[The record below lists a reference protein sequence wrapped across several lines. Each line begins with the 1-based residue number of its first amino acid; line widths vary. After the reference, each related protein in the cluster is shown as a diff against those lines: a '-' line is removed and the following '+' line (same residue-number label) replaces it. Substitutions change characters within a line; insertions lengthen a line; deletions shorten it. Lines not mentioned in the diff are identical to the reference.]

1 MGRRSDHSREQ
12 LQEMI
17 IEAALDLV
25 RQRGADKVTARQI
38 ATAVGYTP
46 GMLYSV
52 FINLQDIFLH
62 VNQVGLRTLYDMCAA
77 AQRNSHTPEDAIR
90 SLGQTYLQFAREHTH
105 QFDLMFTRSIQH
117 PESPPP
123 GLGDQIRTLFEL
135 LSLQLRKLRPGAS
148 DQEIHQGALALW
160 SGVHGTAA
168 LRLSSQFHMEAPDAD
183 KQIVDLLINSFIQ
196 HWQTASPQDSEEKC
210 PHDS

>member
-17 IEAALDLV
+17 IDAALNLV
-25 RQRGADKVTARQI
+25 KQRGADKVTARQI

-62 VNQVGLRTLYDMCAA
+62 VNTIGVNALYDRCAR
-77 AQRNSHTPEDAIR
+77 AQRNSSSPEEAIR
-90 SLGQTYLQFAREHTH
+90 SMGRTYLEFAREHTH

-117 PESPPP
+117 PETPPP

-135 LSLQLRKLRPGAS
+135 LCTQLQQLRPSAS
-148 DQEIHQGALALW
+148 DKEIRQGALALW

-168 LRLSSQFHMEAPDAD
+168 LRLSSQLHLEAPDAD
-183 KQIVDLLINSFIQ
+183 VQIVDLLASSFLR
-196 HWQTASPQDSEEKC
+196 HWQECTATHPGK
-210 PHDS
+210 

>member
-17 IEAALDLV
+17 IEAALNLV
-25 RQRGADKVTARQI
+25 KQRGADKVTARQI

-62 VNQVGLRTLYDMCAA
+62 VNQIGLQTLYERCAA
-77 AQRNSHTPEDAIR
+77 AQQHSVTPEDAIHCM
-90 SLGQTYLQFAREHTH
+90 GQAYLQFAREQTH

-117 PESPPP
+117 PETPPP
-123 GLGDQIRTLFEL
+123 GLGEQIRTLFEL
-135 LSLQLRKLRPGAS
+135 LSQQLHRLQPKAS
-148 DQEIHQGALALW
+148 EEDIRQGALALW

-168 LRLSSQFHMEAPDAD
+168 LRLSSQFHLDAPDAD
-183 KQIVDLLINSFIQ
+183 RRIVDLLISSFIR
-196 HWQTASPQDSEEKC
+196 HWQSC
-210 PHDS
+210 R

>member
-17 IEAALDLV
+17 IEAALNLV
-25 RQRGADKVTARQI
+25 RQRGAEKVTARQI

-62 VNQVGLRTLYDMCAA
+62 VNQVGLRSLYERCAT
-77 AQRNSHTPEDAIR
+77 AQQTSGSPDGAIR
-90 SLGQTYLQFAREHTH
+90 AMGQAYLQFAREHTH
-105 QFDLMFTRSIQH
+105 QFDLMFSRSIQH
-117 PESPPP
+117 PEVPPP

-135 LSLQLRKLRPGAS
+135 LGMQLQRLRPAAAE
-148 DQEIHQGALALW
+148 DEIRQGALALW

-168 LRLSSQFHMEAPDAD
+168 LRLSSQFDNEAANAD
-183 KQIVDLLINSFIQ
+183 SQIVDLLISSFIR
-196 HWQTASPQDSEEKC
+196 HWLTSQEPLANS
-210 PHDS
+210 

>member
-17 IEAALDLV
+17 IEAALNLV
-25 RQRGADKVTARQI
+25 RQRGVEKVTARQI

-62 VNQVGLRTLYDMCAA
+62 VNQIGLRALHERCAA
-77 AQRNSHTPEDAIR
+77 AQQSSSNPADAIR
-90 SLGQTYLQFAREHTH
+90 SMGQAYLQFAREHTH

-117 PESPPP
+117 PDKPPP
-123 GLGDQIRTLFEL
+123 GLGDQIRTMFEL
-135 LSLQLRKLRPGAS
+135 LSQQLHQLRPNAPENEVR
-148 DQEIHQGALALW
+148 QGALALW

-168 LRLSSQFHMEAPDAD
+168 LRLSSQFHLESTDAD
-183 KQIVDLLINSFIQ
+183 SQIVDLLIDSFIR
-196 HWQTASPQDSEEKC
+196 HWQSRR
-210 PHDS
+210 